1 MSNYMIGKPKLSA
14 GRGQM
19 GERTKKKKVERKTAV
34 VILNRCSDII

>member
-19 GERTKKKKVERKTAV
+19 GERTKKKKKWKGKQ
-34 VILNRCSDII
+34 LS

>member
-19 GERTKKKKVERKTAV
+19 GERTKKKMERKTAV

>member
-19 GERTKKKKVERKTAV
+19 GERTKKKNGKENSCRNFKS
-34 VILNRCSDII
+34 LL

>member
-19 GERTKKKKVERKTAV
+19 GERTKKKKNGKENSCRNFKS
-34 VILNRCSDII
+34 LL